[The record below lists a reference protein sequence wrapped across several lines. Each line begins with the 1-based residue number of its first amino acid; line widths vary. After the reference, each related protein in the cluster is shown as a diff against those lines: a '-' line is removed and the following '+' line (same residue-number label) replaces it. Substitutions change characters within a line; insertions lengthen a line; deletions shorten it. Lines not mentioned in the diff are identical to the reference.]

1 MISGHGGVFIKR
13 KLILSVLLLFGL
25 ALVMNVGSVSATNQ
39 TNVTV
44 QSNSTAHTSLTT
56 TSKAVTTVKNSTKK
70 ILSSNSYGV
79 TLTNAKDGLKRAQA
93 FYNKNNRLPSYV
105 SFGTKKVPIAAFQ
118 KILTSYGL
126 KIVVKSVPTVW
137 AYANS
142 LALYHQTTSYTC
154 GPSSLKMELSD
165 YGLTVKEMALAS
177 YSGSTSS
184 SGTSH
189 SGLINAVN
197 RVNSLYGTSLKAWDS
212 TFSSVGWTGLYNTLS
227 KNHPVILHI
236 RSFLNP
242 NSGHYVVLTGI
253 NLKLGLAKIADPSYG
268 YRTLTFSALLTR
280 MNWVVS
286 TGRTTKPLI
295 FVT

>member
-1 MISGHGGVFIKR
+1 
-13 KLILSVLLLFGL
+13 VLLLFGL
-25 ALVMNVGSVSATNQ
+25 ALFMNVGSVSATNQ

-44 QSNSTAHTSLTT
+44 QSNSTVQTSVATT
-56 TSKAVTTVKNSTKK
+56 NNAVTTVKSSKTK
-70 ILSSNSYGV
+70 IVSSNSYGV

-126 KIVVKSVPTVW
+126 KIVVKSTPTVW
-137 AYANS
+137 ANTNS
-142 LALYHQTTSYTC
+142 LVLYHQTTSYTC
-154 GPSSLKMELSD
+154 GPASLKMELSN
-165 YGLTVKEMALAS
+165 YGLTVKEMTLAS
-177 YSGSTSS
+177 YSSSTSS

-189 SGLINAVN
+189 SGLIKAVN
-197 RVNSLYGTSLKAWDS
+197 KVNSLYGTHLKAWES

-227 KNHPVILHI
+227 KNRPVILHI
-236 RSFLNP
+236 RSFLSP

-253 NLKLGLAKIADPSYG
+253 NLKLGLVKIADPSYG